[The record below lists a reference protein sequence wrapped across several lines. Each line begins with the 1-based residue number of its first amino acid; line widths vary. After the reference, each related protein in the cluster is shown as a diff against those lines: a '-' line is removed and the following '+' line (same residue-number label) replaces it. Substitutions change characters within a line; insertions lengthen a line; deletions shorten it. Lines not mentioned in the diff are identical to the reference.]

1 MRSRLSPEPPLF
13 CLSCDLERDLDRL
26 CCRRLCRAGEREADR
41 DLRRCRRSPP
51 LSRWREFSRSLLG
64 GEDDELLR
72 RLSRDIVPQI
82 KVEALKGWKYIVSFL
97 SPLKAFSY
105 SLESLLVF

>member
-1 MRSRLSPEPPLF
+1 LRSRLSPEPPLF
-13 CLSCDLERDLDRL
+13 CLSCDLERDLERDLDRL

-82 KVEALKGWKYIVSFL
+82 KTEEGWNMEI
-97 SPLKAFSY
+97 
-105 SLESLLVF
+105 